1 MLRPLLP
8 LAALVALVAS
18 GPSQKSVAHV
28 CPNGSTKVG
37 AKCYF
42 VSLDAH
48 SGLGALQYCQG
59 KGGHPAVVE
68 SPEEMELLKSSLLET
83 SVFLGIDLTNRT
95 QIVEGILKSSG
106 HSGYTNFFEEE
117 PNNSGGEDCIV
128 AQKSRDFQWEDVSCN
143 ASYQVLCETTPIEVP
158 ISCGKGE
165 HLFEQE
171 SCFWVS
177 PTSNF
182 TWLEADV
189 FCKTRAS
196 ELASIHSAKEQAFVG
211 GIVPNRTWIGLTD
224 VKVEGDFVWND
235 GTALDFEDWRVYQP
249 DNENNEDCVE
259 IVQYGNDFR
268 WNDADCQKTYG
279 FVCKTPLRL

>member
-8 LAALVALVAS
+8 LTALVALANS
-18 GPSQKSVAHV
+18 GPSPKNVAHV
-28 CPNGSTKVG
+28 CPNGATKVG

-48 SGLGALQYCQG
+48 PGLGALQYCQG

-68 SPEEMELLKSSLLET
+68 SPEEMELLKSLLLET
-83 SVFLGIDLTNRT
+83 SVFLGINMTNRT
-95 QIVEGILKSSG
+95 QIVESVLKSSG

-117 PNNSGGEDCIV
+117 PNNSGGEDCVV
-128 AQKSRDFQWEDVSCN
+128 AQQSRNFQWEDVSC
-143 ASYQVLCETTPIEVP
+143 SSTYQVLCETDTLEVP
-158 ISCGKGE
+158 IKCRRGE
-165 HLFEQE
+165 HLFEE
-171 SCFWVS
+171 EWCFWVA

-189 FCKTRAS
+189 LCKGRQS

-211 GIVPNRTWIGLTD
+211 GIVPNQTWIGLTD
-224 VKVEGDFVWND
+224 VKVEGDFVWSD
-235 GTALDFEDWRVYQP
+235 GTALDFEQWRTQQP
-249 DNENNEDCVE
+249 DNMNNEDCVV
-259 IVQYGNDFR
+259 ITASGNDFR
-268 WNDADCQKTYG
+268 WNDGDCQSTNG